1 MWQCYWSINI
11 CISRWWSQL
20 NGNKPSFLPCAAG
33 GSQTWGE
40 WCGGEDA
47 GSPRPWIWFFLSSC
61 TYWCL
66 VKWFWSHHHIHMF
79 ISSHSLPLG
88 RAPLRRIMWL
98 ANLLACTSCE
108 MMSFGAWLF
117 WYETFRSNVVTP
129 TAVSPGDAEKTA
141 MKSLS
146 PDGGWEFFCFT
157 VVTIAA
163 WNSVT
168 QLISIY
174 CLKKRRKKK
183 KK

>member
-1 MWQCYWSINI
+1 MNGIKHHSLCCRWDSDVRRVMWKWRCRQS
-11 CISRWWSQL
+11 SSL
-20 NGNKPSFLPCAAG
+20 
-33 GSQTWGE
+33 
-40 WCGGEDA
+40 DMV
-47 GSPRPWIWFFLSSC
+47 FFLSSC

-88 RAPLRRIMWL
+88 RALLRCITWL
-98 ANLLACTSCE
+98 VNLLACTSCE

-146 PDGGWEFFCFT
+146 PDGGGEFFFFT
-157 VVTIAA
+157 VVAIGV

-168 QLISIY
+168 KPISIY
-174 CLKKRRKKK
+174 C
-183 KK
+183 